1 MKKKFWLVAALS
13 LALCGLAAC
22 GGDTPPP
29 VNPTDDPVSIAVTGE
44 SFEIIAGE
52 FDPSAFTVEVTKASG
67 QKESTPLTSDM
78 LKAEQV
84 AALVTAGSYT
94 LDVSYLGLS
103 TQFTLKVSDRLGLV
117 LYWEAD
123 TRVLR
128 MAIIGN
134 PTGDYQKTGFA
145 GFQIDLRYSGEF
157 EGVTARLDGLQVSK
171 KEDGMLRLLWASAE
185 NIEGPAEIVRLGFS
199 EGGFSESDAVISLY
213 DEEQNLVPCR
223 VYYGNSY
230 LEGAKL

>member
-1 MKKKFWLVAALS
+1 MKRKFWLLAALS

-22 GGDTPPP
+22 GGGDTPP
-29 VNPTDDPVSIAVTGE
+29 TDEPVSIAVTGE
-44 SFEIIAGE
+44 SFEIAAGE
-52 FDPSAFTVEVTKASG
+52 FDPAAFSVEVTKKSG
-67 QKESTPLTSDM
+67 AKESVPLTSDM

-84 AALVTAGSYT
+84 AALDAAGSHT
-94 LDVSYLGLS
+94 LDVSYLGLT
-103 TQFTLKVSDRLGLV
+103 TQFTLEVSDRLGLV
-117 LYWEAD
+117 LYWEED
-123 TRVLR
+123 TRLLR

-134 PTGDYQKTGFA
+134 PDGDYQKTGFA

-171 KEDGMLRLLWASAE
+171 REDGMLRLLWASAE
-185 NIEGPAEIVRLGFS
+185 NIDGSAEIVRLGFS

-213 DEEQNLVPCR
+213 DENQNSVSCR
-223 VYYGNSY
+223 VYYGNQY